1 MSRWNSSLPSR
12 SGVDDRASDDR
23 EDTRPHAN
31 AAGPGIDQEPSRSES
46 RPQEVRI
53 RTGARLHFG
62 LLDTVPPFGGA
73 GVMIEDPPTAVT
85 VTADDHT
92 GGHDHVGCHGDLRP
106 RVDPIARRVAARR
119 PNGPPFGARVHLI
132 DGPPRHS
139 GFGSGT
145 QFSLAVAEALCRIA
159 AIAPDPS
166 ELAIEL
172 ADRGRRS
179 AVGIHGY
186 FVGGLICEMPDG
198 NDRLNPVHARVE
210 LPADWRVALFYPR
223 CSRPRVSGQLERD
236 NFAAIEA
243 APADRRDTLQRLL
256 GRRLIPAAR
265 EGVFDD
271 FGDAVTEYNRLSGE
285 LFASVQ
291 GGPFNGREVA
301 DLVAWLIDRGAR
313 GVGQSSWGPGVFAWF
328 PSDEDAERLR
338 RSLPDHAPV
347 MTVTRPRNRPRDLRL
362 WTDA

>member
-1 MSRWNSSLPSR
+1 MSRRNRFVRDR
-12 SGVDDRASDDR
+12 SGV
-23 EDTRPHAN
+23 
-31 AAGPGIDQEPSRSES
+31 ES
-46 RPQEVRI
+46 CPQEVRI

-73 GVMIEDPPTAVT
+73 GVMIEDPATAVT
-85 VTADDHT
+85 VTADDR
-92 GGHDHVGCHGDLRP
+92 VGCTGDLRQ
-106 RVDPIARRVAARR
+106 RVDPILRRVAARR
-119 PNGPPFGARVHLI
+119 QNGFPFGVQVRLI
-132 DGPPRHS
+132 DSPPRHS

-159 AIAPDPS
+159 AIDPDPH

-186 FVGGLICEMPDG
+186 FAGGLICEMPDG
-198 NDRLNPVHARVE
+198 ADRHEMPDGADRLNPVHARVE
-210 LPADWRVALFYPR
+210 LPADWRIALFHPP
-223 CSRPRVSGQLERD
+223 SPQPRVSGQLELD

-243 APADRRDTLQRLL
+243 APADRHETLQRLL
-256 GRRLIPAAR
+256 TRRLIPAAR
-265 EGVFDD
+265 AGVFDE

-328 PSDEDAERLR
+328 PSGEDAERLR
-338 RSLPDHAPV
+338 RSLPDDAPD
-347 MTVTRPRNRPRDLRL
+347 MIVTRPRNRPRDLHVR
-362 WTDA
+362 TVAKCRRPNATTRE